1 MKGRM
6 HMVMSDKWGLAIL
19 HGAHR
24 YLWILLVLVVCVAI
38 CGAAGCS
45 KDNSNAVV
53 AEVNGQRITIKH
65 VQDQMA
71 NLPEE
76 LRDVYEQEPEGI
88 LNQLIVMALLMQE
101 SRRRGLINVDDLHYL
116 NDPQVQAG
124 IRRLL
129 EMEIQSVDTVTDQE
143 VTEFYQSHQSQ
154 MGGKSLS
161 ELKEHIHG
169 IILANKQQQEINE
182 FVGRLHA
189 NAAIITYPERLPKP
203 STPTLAAST
212 AEEFHRALGSGRP
225 TVVDFGSNRC
235 IPCIRLRPVL
245 HALKDAH
252 GDRINVIFME
262 INDNGDLA
270 RQYRVQ
276 LIPTLIFF
284 DADGREVHRKMGF
297 MDRKSMEKVLHD
309 LGFLG

>member
-1 MKGRM
+1 MAIP
-6 HMVMSDKWGLAIL
+6 DKRRSATS
-19 HGAHR
+19 HETHR
-24 YLWILLVLVVCVAI
+24 CLLVLLVLVVCVAI

-53 AEVNGQRITIKH
+53 AEVNGQMITIKH

-76 LRDVYEQEPEGI
+76 LRAVYEQEPEGI
-88 LNQLIVMALLMQE
+88 LNQLIVMTLLMQE
-101 SRRRGLINVDDLHYL
+101 SRRRGLIDVGDLHHL

-129 EMEIQSVDTVTDQE
+129 EMEIQRVGTVTDQE
-143 VTEFYQSHQSQ
+143 VAEFYQSHQSQ

-161 ELKEHIHG
+161 ELKEQIYG
-169 IILANKQQQEINE
+169 TILANKQQQEINE

-189 NAAIITYPERLPKP
+189 NAAIITHPERLPKP
-203 STPTLAAST
+203 STPALASST
-212 AEEFHRALGSGRP
+212 AQQFHDALKSGRP

-245 HALKDAH
+245 LALKDAH
-252 GDRINVIFME
+252 RDRINVIFIE
-262 INDNGDLA
+262 INDHGDLA
-270 RQYRVQ
+270 RQYRVH

-284 DADGREVHRKMGF
+284 DAQGREVHRKMGF
-297 MDRKSMEKVLHD
+297 MDRQAMEQILQK
-309 LGFLG
+309 LGFLEG